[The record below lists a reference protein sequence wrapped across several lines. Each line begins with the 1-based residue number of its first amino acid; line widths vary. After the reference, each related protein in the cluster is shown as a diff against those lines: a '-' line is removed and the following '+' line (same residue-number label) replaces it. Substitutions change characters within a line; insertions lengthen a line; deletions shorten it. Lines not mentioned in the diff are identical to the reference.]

1 MHTSPASKHLSI
13 RMPTWLADTMQT
25 CDGIYPELEAR
36 MQLAMQLAMNNID
49 HGTGGPFGAAVFDI
63 HTHQLIAVGVNV
75 VVRSHCS
82 MAHAEMMAISMAQQQ
97 QANFDLAAAGQ
108 ALELVSSC
116 EPCAMCFGA
125 IPWSGIK
132 HVVCGARDADAR
144 AIGFDEGPKM
154 QDWQQALGQRGI
166 TVQTDICRQQGIDVL
181 QHYANRNG
189 AIYNSGDNI

>member
-1 MHTSPASKHLSI
+1 
-13 RMPTWLADTMQT
+13 MQT
-25 CDGIYPELEAR
+25 CDGIYPELKAR
-36 MQLAMQLAMNNID
+36 MQLAMQLARNNID

-63 HTHQLIAVGVNV
+63 ATHQLIAVGVNV
-75 VVRSHCS
+75 VLSSHCS

-154 QDWQQALGQRGI
+154 HDWQQALGQRGI

-181 QHYANRNG
+181 QHYAKRNG
-189 AIYNSGDNI
+189 VIYNSGDNI